1 MKIDVDHYLVLG
13 VPRTADAATIR
24 AAYVGLAKK
33 YHPDVASGNP
43 ELATFNFRQI
53 TAAYQTL
60 SDPESR
66 ARYDAKVQAALDA
79 ERARLEQTARAAAAA
94 RAAKVAARAKSKDR
108 LAAILFGKAW
118 PLPAVPSAANPIV
131 TPAPPSSAPR
141 FSTPPSSTPPS
152 STPKSSARSSFLP
165 PRPAPP
171 PPAYLPHADAMARRR
186 SILVVAVV
194 LLTFIGVSGYLATR
208 AVTGPGLEVMAA
220 ETARP
225 VEAKP
230 PVKTK
235 PKPVPPINQPSQF
248 GASDLPPSAPIGGVA
263 GRSSAPKPAPVA
275 ITDGQSVCVADDGAK
290 FAIINRGGEPT
301 VIYNG
306 APPVRASVQF
316 SDRHLVVLTNIV
328 PSDTIMIGI
337 QRGQEN
343 GTHVYYADARGA
355 IVQTVGVRCEGQAY

>member
-1 MKIDVDHYLVLG
+1 MRLDVDHYLVLG

-66 ARYDAKVQAALDA
+66 ARYDARVQTALDA
-79 ERARLEQTARAAAAA
+79 ERARREQTARAAAAA

-108 LAAILFGKAW
+108 LAAILFGKVW
-118 PLPAVPSAANPIV
+118 PLPAVPSAANPIL
-131 TPAPPSSAPR
+131 TP
-141 FSTPPSSTPPS
+141 TPPS
-152 STPKSSARSSFLP
+152 STPKSSARKSFLP
-165 PRPAPP
+165 LRPAPP
-171 PPAYLPHADAMARRR
+171 PAAYLPHADAMARRR

-225 VEAKP
+225 VEARP

-235 PKPVPPINQPSQF
+235 PKPVPPINQPSQL

-263 GRSSAPKPAPVA
+263 AGRSSTPKPAPVA